1 MRKGSVTTD
10 GSKRYPDRHT
20 LAKLAA
26 FHFVHRPG
34 ARTNP
39 HGAYA
44 VIRLAMEGPCV
55 PRREVVA
62 DRLAD
67 ALFALDEAV
76 FVVDYDGPHDF
87 QRFGEPLRRM
97 YQEIDAMMKQ
107 ITD

>member
-1 MRKGSVTTD
+1 MRKDSVTTD

-26 FHFVHRPG
+26 FHSVNRPH
-34 ARTNP
+34 ARTNT
-39 HGAYA
+39 HTAYA
-44 VIRLAMEGPCV
+44 VIRLAMEGVCV

-76 FVVDYDGPHDF
+76 FVVDYDSPHDF
-87 QRFGEPLRRM
+87 HQFGAPLRRM